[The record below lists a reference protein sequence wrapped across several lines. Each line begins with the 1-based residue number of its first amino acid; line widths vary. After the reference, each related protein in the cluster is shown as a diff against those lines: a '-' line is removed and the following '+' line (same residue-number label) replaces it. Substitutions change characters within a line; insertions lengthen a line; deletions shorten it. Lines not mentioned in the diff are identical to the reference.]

1 MEYDNNRTE
10 SRLKGSLSEKKY
22 MENSTETN
30 GNIDNNTTF
39 SYENNLFEQPT
50 TFAVPEKKIMAEN
63 FSTGNVSEST
73 PIFGEDTTPP
83 MFGATTDSISGTAS
97 DPMPRPLPDMTPRS
111 EMPRMSTASMPTH
124 PTYHSIPLGEDRDNT
139 SKRKNVNIYIGIVTS
154 ISIIFLFIAI
164 IAVVWMQAIGSEINS
179 GSFLENIGR
188 SLSQYDSFLSFCDV
202 ASKLLFG
209 AYILAV
215 GNFISIILASKY
227 DRHKIGWGV
236 FGIIASIIYII
247 AISSIN
253 DAVSNSLRAR
263 DIIDSFFLNIWNLK

>member
-10 SRLKGSLSEKKY
+10 SRLKGALSEKKY
-22 MENSTETN
+22 IENSTETN
-30 GNIDNNTTF
+30 GNMDNNTAF

-50 TFAVPEKKIMAEN
+50 TFAVPEKKIMADS

-73 PIFGEDTTPP
+73 PIFGEDTANSI
-83 MFGATTDSISGTAS
+83 FGAKTDSISGTAS
-97 DPMPRPLPDMTPRS
+97 GSMSRPLSDLTPRS
-111 EMPRMSTASMPTH
+111 EMPRMSTTSMPTP
-124 PTYHSIPLGEDRDNT
+124 PTYHSIPFEEDRDNT

-164 IAVVWMQAIGSEINS
+164 IEVVWMQAIGSEINS
-179 GSFLENIGR
+179 GNFLENIGR

-209 AYILAV
+209 AYILVV

-247 AISSIN
+247 AVSSIN

>member
-139 SKRKNVNIYIGIVTS
+139 SKRK
-154 ISIIFLFIAI
+154 
-164 IAVVWMQAIGSEINS
+164 M
-179 GSFLENIGR
+179 
-188 SLSQYDSFLSFCDV
+188 
-202 ASKLLFG
+202 
-209 AYILAV
+209 
-215 GNFISIILASKY
+215 
-227 DRHKIGWGV
+227 
-236 FGIIASIIYII
+236 
-247 AISSIN
+247 
-253 DAVSNSLRAR
+253 
-263 DIIDSFFLNIWNLK
+263 

>member
-10 SRLKGSLSEKKY
+10 SRLKGALSEKKY
-22 MENSTETN
+22 IENSTETN
-30 GNIDNNTTF
+30 GNMDNNTAF

-73 PIFGEDTTPP
+73 P
-83 MFGATTDSISGTAS
+83 
-97 DPMPRPLPDMTPRS
+97 
-111 EMPRMSTASMPTH
+111 
-124 PTYHSIPLGEDRDNT
+124 PTYHSIPFEEDRDNT

-164 IAVVWMQAIGSEINS
+164 IEVVWMQAIGSEINS
-179 GSFLENIGR
+179 GNFLENIGR
-188 SLSQYDSFLSFCDV
+188 CLSQYDSFLSFCDV

-209 AYILAV
+209 AYILVV

-247 AISSIN
+247 AVSSIN